1 MKKIL
6 IVDDSPFF
14 INVLRDLLSEEGFHV
29 SVASS
34 GEAAIEL
41 LNAAEASGRYDLLI
55 TDLVMPGLSGFD
67 LSLFIRQKNKES
79 KFTPVIVLT
88 EKVITKEEAR
98 EHGCAAYIPKSN
110 LNKVVSMCRILLL
123 GVDSQP
129 SSL

>member
-79 KFTPVIVLT
+79 KFTPVIMLT